1 MLRFKMKNMTKS
13 ILFILGFAFFIYL
26 VLDLGIDN
34 IINNILKTGWYFI
47 PIVGIWLFIYFFN
60 TVAWNYIINDK
71 RVSFS
76 DLFSITISSYA
87 LNYMTPFFHL
97 GGEPYKVIALKK
109 YLGTNRSIS
118 VTISYLML
126 HFLSSFLFWI
136 AAIVAIYFL
145 LPVSG
150 AAYLILTVCLL
161 VFFVVVYFFLK
172 GYKNGVTKSFAYF
185 IAKLP
190 LLKKFNG
197 AIFNKEEFFND
208 IDENIKELLNNR
220 PGNFWAA
227 NIFELLSRLI
237 GTLEFY
243 FILTALGYSPT
254 LLDSF
259 LINAGASIISN
270 LLFIVPFEVG
280 VKEGG
285 LYLTLQLLNFVPLV
299 GVYIGLVN
307 RIRELFWIMIGLLLM
322 VITGKRNI
330 KKEIKEVVIDESYI
344 I

>member
-1 MLRFKMKNMTKS
+1 MLRVKMKNKTKS
-13 ILFILGFAFFIYL
+13 ILFILGFAFFVYL
-26 VLDLGIDN
+26 IWDFGINNIIDN
-34 IINNILKTGWYFI
+34 IQKTGWYFVLI
-47 PIVGIWLFIYFFN
+47 IGIWLFIYFFN

-71 RVSFS
+71 RISFS

-109 YLGTNRSIS
+109 HLGLNRALS

-136 AAIVAIYFL
+136 AAIAAIYFW

-150 AAYLILTVCLL
+150 TTYLIITVCLVVFL
-161 VFFVVVYFFLK
+161 VAAYFFIK

-185 IAKLP
+185 IVKLP

-197 AIFNKEEFFND
+197 TIRDKEEFLND
-208 IDENIKELLNNR
+208 VDKNIKELLNNR
-220 PGNFWAA
+220 PGSFLAA

-243 FILTALGYSPT
+243 FILIALGYSPT
-254 LLDSF
+254 LLDSL

-285 LYLTLQLLNFVPLV
+285 LYLTLQLLNFIPLL

-322 VITGKRNI
+322 VFTDKRNT
-330 KKEIKEVVIDESYI
+330 KKEINKVLIDENYI
-344 I
+344 V

>member
-1 MLRFKMKNMTKS
+1 MKNKTKS
-13 ILFILGFAFFIYL
+13 IFFIIGLAFFIYL
-26 VLDLGIDN
+26 IYDFGIDN
-34 IINNILKTGWYFI
+34 ILTNIQKTGWYFV
-47 PIVGIWLFIYFFN
+47 PIVGVWLFIYLFN
-60 TVAWNYIINDK
+60 AVAWNYIINEE
-71 RVSFS
+71 RISF
-76 DLFSITISSYA
+76 LKVLSITISGYA

-97 GGEPYKVIALKK
+97 GGEPYKVIALKNN
-109 YLGTNRSIS
+109 LGTNRALS

-136 AAIVAIYFL
+136 VAIISIYIL

-150 AAYLILTVCLL
+150 LAYLVLTICLITFL
-161 VFFVVVYFFLK
+161 IVVFIFLK

-185 IAKLP
+185 VVRLP
-190 LLKKFNG
+190 LLRKFGENVY
-197 AIFNKEEFFND
+197 NKEEFFDN

-220 PGNFWAA
+220 RGSFIAA
-227 NIFELLSRLI
+227 NFFELLSRLI

-243 FILTALGYSPT
+243 FILTALGYTPT

-270 LLFIVPFEVG
+270 LLFIVPFEIG

-285 LYLTLQLLNFVPLV
+285 LYLTLGLLNFTPLV

-307 RIRELFWIMIGLLLM
+307 RIREFFWIIIGLFLIVLSGEK
-322 VITGKRNI
+322 TP
-330 KKEIKEVVIDESYI
+330 KKEFKKALSDENYI
-344 I
+344 V